1 MSILPVWPLHDLE
14 GLSEPVAEQCGL
26 LSVCGLDG
34 RSIKRRP
41 PLSYQL
47 TAPASSA
54 PEAALVGSAML
65 VTGVEGL
72 YVWCRRITGG
82 YRGVEVNN
90 MTEAWRSGLAFC
102 AIIHRFRPDLI
113 DYDGLDESDPV
124 GNCEL
129 AFRVAE
135 RELGIP
141 ALLDP
146 RDMLDCPVIDKLS
159 VLTYLAQFYHKFSGT
174 APQPTTRNS
183 RVSSIASTNPSLS
196 PRVSVSSPRLSVP
209 TESTSPP
216 HVEAASSD
224 SSSSSS
230 SDVSTDSGLDQSA
243 SEMSSPCSRVSSVSP
258 VSSASPET
266 PRVSPPEPPV
276 GFRGIL
282 KSRDSSSSSK
292 LGKKKEYSRSF
303 ESLLDIPSPAPKRSD
318 SNSELRNDQTAESS
332 FKAAFKK
339 FSTLSCSSTSIKT
352 SPSCSPPK
360 PARSHLVVGRSASSS
375 LLRTVE
381 CQTEERVPVLVS
393 QVTQTEESHLEQ
405 GEERRRGRSHRRQT
419 STTVPRAHIVNAQHP
434 RGVPNCDRN
443 RQSRLLNGIA
453 SYGQLDRLLG
463 RSMENIYS
471 ASPHPPPPSSSRQNR
486 VPQFARTHSTLV

>member
-54 PEAALVGSAML
+54 PEAALVGGSAML

-282 KSRDSSSSSK
+282 KSRDSSSK

>member
-1 MSILPVWPLHDLE
+1 MV
-14 GLSEPVAEQCGL
+14 
-26 LSVCGLDG
+26 LD
-34 RSIKRRP
+34 RS
-41 PLSYQL
+41 
-47 TAPASSA
+47 
-54 PEAALVGSAML
+54 SAML

-113 DYDGLDESDPV
+113 DYDGLDEGDPV

-183 RVSSIASTNPSLS
+183 RVPSTNPSLS

-216 HVEAASSD
+216 RVEAASSD
-224 SSSSSS
+224 SSSSSSS

-258 VSSASPET
+258 VSASPET

-282 KSRDSSSSSK
+282 KSRENNSSK

-318 SNSELRNDQTAESS
+318 SNSELRNDQAAESS

-339 FSTLSCSSTSIKT
+339 FSTLSCSSSSIKA
-352 SPSCSPPK
+352 SPCSPPK

-419 STTVPRAHIVNAQHP
+419 STTVPRAHIVNAHQQT

-471 ASPHPPPPSSSRQNR
+471 ASPHPPSTLRQNR

>member
-1 MSILPVWPLHDLE
+1 ML
-14 GLSEPVAEQCGL
+14 
-26 LSVCGLDG
+26 G
-34 RSIKRRP
+34 R
-41 PLSYQL
+41 
-47 TAPASSA
+47 
-54 PEAALVGSAML
+54 GSAML

-102 AIIHRFRPDLI
+102 SIIHRFRPDLI
-113 DYDGLDESDPV
+113 DYDGLDEGDPV

-129 AFRVAE
+129 AFKVAE
-135 RELGIP
+135 RDLGIP

-183 RVSSIASTNPSLS
+183 RVSSTSSTTPSMS

-216 HVEAASSD
+216 RVEAASSD

-258 VSSASPET
+258 VSAASPET
-266 PRVSPPEPPV
+266 PRVPPPEPPV

-282 KSRDSSSSSK
+282 KSRENNSSK

-303 ESLLDIPSPAPKRSD
+303 ESLLDIPSPPPKRSD
-318 SNSELRNDQTAESS
+318 SNSELRNDQTSESS

-352 SPSCSPPK
+352 TSPCSPPK
-360 PARSHLVVGRSASSS
+360 PARTHLVVGRSASSS

-419 STTVPRAHIVNAQHP
+419 STTVPRAHIVNAQHT

-471 ASPHPPPPSSSRQNR
+471 ASPHPPPSSSSRQNR